1 MRNQDEGRRGQPL
14 QDREPLP
21 GAADEESRLGVPK
34 SHRNK
39 NPMGLGFFRVG
50 FLKILGIS
58 GFFGIFPKITNN
70 IQKGQKSCLT
80 LPDTT
85 YMMSTDLIRTHEK
98 FQLKCFSRNYSRIKA
113 FLKL

>member
-1 MRNQDEGRRGQPL
+1 
-14 QDREPLP
+14 
-21 GAADEESRLGVPK
+21 
-34 SHRNK
+34 
-39 NPMGLGFFRVG
+39 MGLGFFRVG

-58 GFFGIFPKITNN
+58 GFFGIIPKITNN

-98 FQLKCFSRNYSRIKA
+98 FQLKYFSRNYSRIKA